1 MKVIAAIL
9 ALAAAASAMTLNHE
23 RIFGDWKRQFGRT
36 YATSGEFGRVQ
47 QLNLNIPSGASLLPE
62 PSLAVSAGLVG
73 VHELSS
79 H

>member
-36 YATSGEFGRVQ
+36 YGTTGELASATARAPG
-47 QLNLNIPSGASLLPE
+47 QLE
-62 PSLAVSAGLVG
+62 HLV
-73 VHELSS
+73 LRIRAP
-79 H
+79 